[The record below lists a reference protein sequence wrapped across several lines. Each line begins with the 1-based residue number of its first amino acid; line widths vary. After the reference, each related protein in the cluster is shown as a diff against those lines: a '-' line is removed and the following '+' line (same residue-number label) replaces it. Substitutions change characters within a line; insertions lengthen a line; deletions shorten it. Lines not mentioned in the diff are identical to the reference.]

1 MSQNLQ
7 GQFLVAL
14 RHLKDPNFFQTVVLL
29 LEHDDSSAM
38 GLVVNSP
45 DSQGV
50 AEALSLVTGKEDQSG
65 GPIYSGGPVEPSAL
79 FILHNCDELDPD
91 DKEVTPGVFLTG
103 SSDSFE
109 SLIDRVMTSEQ
120 DCGFRIFRGYAGW
133 GADQLE
139 GEISRGD
146 WGIIPAD
153 AGLVFDE
160 DPYSVWERC
169 FRQVQIQ
176 NRFLPLE
183 SPDPEWN

>member
-14 RHLKDPNFFQTVVLL
+14 RQLKDPNFFQTVVLL

-45 DSQGV
+45 DSLGV

-160 DPYSVWERC
+160 DPYSVCERC